1 MNKEVVLISRNWD
14 KPEIKIQVTDK
25 GIGLEMSLSDF
36 INSIALEIGNP
47 TLLFTTDQLRRNLL
61 DASNKIC
68 LENKKLTARVM

>member
-68 LENKKLTARVM
+68 LENKKLTAQVM